1 MLPFSTNVSVY
12 SNRER
17 EKVQMQTD
25 TEGLQSAS
33 PCYPKQEQ
41 RDAERMRKEQKINT
55 MVHMQNLKV
64 STCILHVCGGDRM
77 GAVFCFNLPYLCVCS
92 VSAKAFLWMV
102 FSGAGPKAKYG

>member
-25 TEGLQSAS
+25 TKGLQSAS

-41 RDAERMRKEQKINT
+41 QDAERMRKEQKINT

-64 STCILHVCGGDRM
+64 STYTLHVCGGDGGGRM
-77 GAVFCFNLPYLCVCS
+77 GAVFCFHLPYLC
-92 VSAKAFLWMV
+92 AFLCM
-102 FSGAGPKAKYG
+102 S

>member
-17 EKVQMQTD
+17 EKVQMQMD
-25 TEGLQSAS
+25 TKGLQSSS

-41 RDAERMRKEQKINT
+41 QDVERMRKEQKINT

-64 STCILHVCGGDRM
+64 STCTLHVCGGDGEGRM
-77 GAVFCFNLPYLCVCS
+77 GAVFSFNLPYLC
-92 VSAKAFLWMV
+92 AFMCM
-102 FSGAGPKAKYG
+102 F